1 MSRLSR
7 KGLGALIGAA
17 VFFALML
24 VAQHQVDNARDK
36 NFKSELLYLP
46 NATLL
51 QHFTAGMNSIISD
64 LLWIRCVQY
73 IAEENR
79 GDRAFKWLDQML
91 DTVVRL
97 DPYFVDVYRY
107 GGMFLAAL
115 KAEDS
120 ASLELIER
128 GMVKNPDAWQLPY
141 EAAMIYLLNRQSDPD
156 SQQKAAC
163 YLAMSAATGN
173 APPLVLDL
181 AAKLQGRTNLFEI
194 ERDMWNN
201 LLQSPDSLLRD
212 LAARKLQELT
222 LREACHILNE
232 RMAQFA
238 QAAGRPATSLD
249 ELIQAELIKAV
260 PPDPLGGK
268 FFIDSG
274 GEVQNTT
281 LLDSTKAQNTQLI
294 RDALEKYREKHGTWP
309 PDLED
314 LVRKGPF
321 TQLPPNPY
329 KGQAWRYDPNTGEVN

>member
-1 MSRLSR
+1 MSGLSR
-7 KGLGALIGAA
+7 KGFGALFGAA

-24 VAQHQVDNARDK
+24 VAQHQVDNARNK
-36 NFKSELLYLP
+36 TFKSELLYLP
-46 NATLL
+46 NAALL

-73 IAEENR
+73 IAEENQ
-79 GDRAFKWLDQML
+79 GERAFKWLDQML

-97 DPYFVDVYRY
+97 DPYFVDAYRY

-128 GMVKNPDAWQLPY
+128 GMVKNPGAWQLPY

-156 SQQKAAC
+156 SQQKAAF

-173 APPLVLDL
+173 APPLVMDI
-181 AAKLQGRTNLFEI
+181 AAKLQGRMDLFEI

-201 LLQSPDSLLRD
+201 LLKSPDTLLRE

-222 LREACHILNE
+222 LRKACHVLNQ
-232 RMAQFA
+232 RMQQFA
-238 QAAGRPATSLD
+238 QTAGRPAASFD
-249 ELIQAELIKAV
+249 ELVQAGLIKAV
-260 PPDPLGGK
+260 PPDPLGGR
-268 FFIDSG
+268 FFIDPDG
-274 GEVQNTT
+274 KVQNTT
-281 LLDSTKAQNTQLI
+281 LLDSIKAQNTQLI
-294 RDALEKYREKHGTWP
+294 RDALSKYREKHGTWP

-329 KGQAWRYDPNTGEVN
+329 KGQTWQYDPKTGEVN